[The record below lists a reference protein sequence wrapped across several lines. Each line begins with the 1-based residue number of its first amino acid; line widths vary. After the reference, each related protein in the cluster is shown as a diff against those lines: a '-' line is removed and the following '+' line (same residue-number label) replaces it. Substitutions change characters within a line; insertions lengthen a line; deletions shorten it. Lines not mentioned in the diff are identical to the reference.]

1 VTTPEP
7 LTTAEP
13 LPSRPSTLVEIGS
26 VMGASVA
33 ARLLRFVKVL
43 AVARLL
49 SPESYGAFGV
59 LAVLINYAQ
68 FLELGA
74 STAAFRD
81 FAAAVGRADPREAW
95 RAAGRMATLK
105 LLATALLAAGAL
117 AAALLPGVPHVLR
130 QALVALP
137 AIAVS
142 SALLSQVLLHLQGE
156 GRAHDYGRVTV
167 LAAVAD
173 LVLCA
178 GLTAVAGLPGL
189 LVASALSPLAAV
201 GWAAARR
208 ALARPRWIER
218 PTLTAYLRT
227 GLPLA
232 AIALVDQSLVSVGQV
247 LVMTLL
253 SLRDLGLYN
262 VAFVLAE
269 GVRTL
274 GMAAATVLGP
284 RLLREHARAGG
295 RLEAIRRHTL
305 QPVLVYARALPLPIA
320 LLWVGGSFALARFY
334 PAYAGGVAAMQ
345 VLLLASNFLVVV
357 GGVTTFLFAIDRHP
371 SNLLFI
377 TPALVVNVAIDLVLL
392 RLGWG
397 LMAVAAGSLATY
409 FVYAAAVLW
418 YVSGY
423 FDLSWAPRLRFLAG
437 ALVPGVLVG
446 GLLGIVER
454 TVPYRGSVAVTAAT
468 CAACAVVLAPLALRA
483 RTLARQLDA

>member
-1 VTTPEP
+1 LSDVTTPEV
-7 LTTAEP
+7 

-33 ARLLRFVKVL
+33 GRLLRFVKVL

-81 FAAAVGRADPREAW
+81 FAAAVGRAEPREAW
-95 RAAGRMATLK
+95 RAAGRMESLK
-105 LLATALLAAGAL
+105 LLAAALLGAGAL
-117 AAALLPGVPHVLR
+117 AAAFWPGIPHDLR
-130 QALVALP
+130 QSLAALP
-137 AIAVS
+137 AIALS
-142 SALLSQVLLHLQGE
+142 SALLSQVLLHVQAE

-167 LAAVAD
+167 LAGASD
-173 LVLCA
+173 LVLCV
-178 GLTAVAGLPGL
+178 GLTAIGGLPGL
-189 LVASALSPLAAV
+189 LLASALSPLAALA
-201 GWAAARR
+201 WAAGRR
-208 ALARPRWIER
+208 ALARPRWIDGT
-218 PTLTAYLRT
+218 TLRRYLRT

-232 AIALVDQSLVSVGQV
+232 AIALVDQSLLSIGQL

-262 VAFVLAE
+262 VAFALAE

-284 RLLREHARAGG
+284 RLLREHARTGG

-320 LLWVGGSFALARFY
+320 LLWVGGSYALARFY
-334 PAYAGGVAAMQ
+334 PAYAGAVRPMQ
-345 VLLLASNFLVVV
+345 VLLLASSFLVVV
-357 GGVTTFLFAIDRHP
+357 GGVTTFLFAIDKHP
-371 SNLLFI
+371 RNLLFI
-377 TPALVVNVAIDLVLL
+377 TPALVLNVAVDLVLL

-397 LMAVAAGSLATY
+397 LIGIAAGSLVTY

-418 YVSGY
+418 YVSGH
-423 FDLSWAPRLRFLAG
+423 FDRAWSPRLRFLSG
-437 ALVPGVLVG
+437 ALLPGVLVG
-446 GLLGIVER
+446 LALGLVER
-454 TVPYRGSVAVTAAT
+454 TVPYRASAAVTAAT
-468 CAACAVVLAPLALRA
+468 CAACVAVLVPLALRA
-483 RTLARQLDA
+483 RALARQLDA